1 MKSLKKITYNHR
13 FAQSKES
20 WETKFLSKIND
31 ANDLLYLAAVK
42 SNNYTPLP
50 QNNTYYTEENK
61 PKILSN
67 LDEIVKNPYNQ
78 RFHKVFND
86 FLEEAKRKL
95 DSLIA
100 KNSKPSVGSDSASAK
115 PGPTSSS
122 TGNSSVPGRLT
133 VEKSSG
139 ESRFKST
146 VTSYDGD
153 EIRQLIEQAKTIAKT
168 DPKRLKTEWMPILD
182 KINSH
187 WPFIEPS
194 EVTELNQDIESL
206 HIKYNEQFYPQGGK
220 LVNGRFFPY
229 TIDEL
234 ILNVEDSIDKKEVGK
249 ANDAIERIKIIY
261 NQNRRFKPDTDK
273 LDKLNAKIRSFNL
286 RNTDNKINEVQ

>member
-1 MKSLKKITYNHR
+1 MKSSKKITYNHR

-20 WETKFLSKIND
+20 WETNFLSKINSG
-31 ANDLLYLAAVK
+31 NSLLYLAAFK
-42 SNNYTPLP
+42 SNNYAKPND
-50 QNNTYYTEENK
+50 QYYTEENK
-61 PKILSN
+61 PKILST
-67 LDEIVKNPYNQ
+67 LDGIVNAPYNQ
-78 RFHKVFND
+78 RFHKVFETY
-86 FLEEAKRKL
+86 LEAAKTKL
-95 DSLIA
+95 DEIIA
-100 KNSKPSVGSDSASAK
+100 RNAASSKPSGGSESARPA
-115 PGPTSSS
+115 PASS
-122 TGNSSVPGRLT
+122 TTGKSSVPGKLT
-133 VEKSSG
+133 VDNSSG

-234 ILNVEDSIDKKEVGK
+234 ILNVEDSIDKNEVGK

-273 LDKLNAKIRSFNL
+273 LDKLNAKIRFFNL
-286 RNTDNKINEVQ
+286 RNTDNK